1 MAISTSFLAVFL
13 IFHFA
18 SFAKNLK
25 EEDDKEFLY
34 LLCALRSANVFPYAL
49 VVDVDLSWFLHK
61 PINTNVIS
69 FDQALG
75 HFLLLPLT
83 QTDRSSCSSIG

>member
-13 IFHFA
+13 IFQFA

-25 EEDDKEFLY
+25 EEDDEEFLY
-34 LLCALRSANVFPYAL
+34 LCVLC
-49 VVDVDLSWFLHK
+49 VVQTCSHMLLFLMSTYRGFC
-61 PINTNVIS
+61 TNQLMPMS
-69 FDQALG
+69 FLLTRQG
-75 HFLLLPLT
+75 HFLLLPVT